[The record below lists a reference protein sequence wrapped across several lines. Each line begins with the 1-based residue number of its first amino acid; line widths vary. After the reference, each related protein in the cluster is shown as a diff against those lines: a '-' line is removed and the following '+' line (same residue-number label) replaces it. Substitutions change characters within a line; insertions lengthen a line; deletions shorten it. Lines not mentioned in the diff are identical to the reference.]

1 MIKKTYNIVGVMSG
15 TSLDGIDLCWVK
27 FYKNSQWTFEILA
40 AETIDY
46 STSTKAKLK
55 TVLSLS
61 SDALSQFNIEYT
73 RQLGH
78 HITTFLKQN
87 NIQNLD
93 AVCSH
98 GHTVFHQPDEGV
110 TLQIGN
116 LPELARQI
124 GQTVICDF
132 RTQDVALGGQGAPLV
147 PIGDE
152 LLFSAYDFCLNL
164 GGFAN
169 ISFNDNNQRLAFD
182 ICPVNI
188 VLNPYAEKLGVPFDR
203 DGQFARQGQLHT
215 PLLEQLNSLKFYK
228 KDPPRSLGLEWV
240 VNQIIPIVDRFKL
253 PPTTVLRTLVEH
265 SAIQI
270 SNVIRNYNL
279 HLGLF
284 SGGGVHNSFLVERV
298 CQQTGCEIDTI
309 NQDIINFKEALVFGF
324 LGVLKLRN
332 EVNCLS
338 SVTGASRDHS
348 SGKIYFPQSI
358 KT

>member
-1 MIKKTYNIVGVMSG
+1 MIKKIYNIVGVMSG

-27 FYKNSQWTFEILA
+27 FHKNSQWTFEILA
-40 AETIDY
+40 AKTVEY
-46 STSTKAKLK
+46 SKSTKAKLK
-55 TVLSLS
+55 TALSLS
-61 SDALSQFNIEYT
+61 SDALDQFNIEYT

-78 HITTFLKQN
+78 HISAFLKQN

-98 GHTVFHQPDEGV
+98 GHTVFHQPDEGL

-116 LPELARQI
+116 LPELASQTC
-124 GQTVICDF
+124 QTVICDF

-147 PIGDE
+147 PIGDA

-169 ISFNDNNQRLAFD
+169 ISFEDNNQRVAFD
-182 ICPVNI
+182 ICPANI
-188 VLNPYAEKLGVPFDR
+188 VLNRYAEKLGVPFDR

-240 VNQIIPIVDRFKL
+240 INQIIPIVDRFNL
-253 PPTTVLRTLVEH
+253 HPTTVLRTLVEH

-270 SNVIRNYNL
+270 SNVIRNYGL

-284 SGGGVHNSFLVERV
+284 SGGGVYNSFLLERV
-298 CQQTGCEIDTI
+298 DQQTDCKIDTI
-309 NQDIINFKEALVFGF
+309 DQNIINFKEALVFGF
-324 LGVLKLRN
+324 LGVLRLRN
-332 EVNCLS
+332 EINCLS

>member
-1 MIKKTYNIVGVMSG
+1 MIKKTYNVVGVMSG

-27 FYKNSQWTFEILA
+27 FYKNNKWTFEILA

-46 STSTKAKLK
+46 SKSTKAKLK

-61 SDALSQFNIEYT
+61 PDALSQFNVEYT

-78 HITTFLKQN
+78 HISTFLKKN

-116 LPELARQI
+116 LPELACQI
-124 GQTVICDF
+124 GQTLICDF

-169 ISFNDNNQRLAFD
+169 ISFRDDYHRLAFD

-188 VLNPYAEKLGVPFDR
+188 VMNPYAEKLGFPFDC
-203 DGQFARQGQLHT
+203 DGHFARQGQLHT
-215 PLLEQLNSLKFYK
+215 PLLERLNSLKFYK
-228 KDPPRSLGLEWV
+228 KNPPKSLGLEWV
-240 VNQIIPIVDRFKL
+240 LNEIVPVIDCFNL
-253 PPTTVLRTLVEH
+253 HPTTVLRTFVEH

-270 SNVIRNYNL
+270 SNVIRNYDL

-284 SGGGVHNSFLVERV
+284 SGGGVHNSFLIERV
-298 CQQTGCEIDTI
+298 LEQTGCKIDTVD
-309 NQDIINFKEALVFGF
+309 QDIINFKEALVFGF

-332 EVNCLS
+332 EINCLS
-338 SVTGASRDHS
+338 AVTGASRDHS
-348 SGKIYFPQSI
+348 SGKIYLPPI
-358 KT
+358 Y